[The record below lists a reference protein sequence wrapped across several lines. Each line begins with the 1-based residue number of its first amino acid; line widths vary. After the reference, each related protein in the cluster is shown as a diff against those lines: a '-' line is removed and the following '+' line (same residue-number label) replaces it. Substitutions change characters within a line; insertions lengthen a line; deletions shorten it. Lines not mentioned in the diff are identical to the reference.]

1 MIVVLKGADF
11 SANNIGKI
19 EVSRELDV
27 KTKQLLSRY
36 SKVLDTSKQYAVDD
50 FVTGLYDNG
59 LADKITCLLLP
70 CLSSSIDEAMINAMN
85 GDSMGQLNS
94 NYWLLRNNG
103 LVQTSMTYGTEDAIT
118 RIAAYANVPINNN
131 HYAVYNSENYEFTD
145 RNNSP
150 KQFPTRR
157 NAGTS
162 FYDNCTAATNSFWL
176 HGCKYGG
183 VTITNE
189 AGFFSG
195 VQEFHQITTNDNT
208 LSVKHGEK
216 DKVDVV
222 SETSF
227 PSTYIDDISICGNGS
242 NGFKAHSLYSF
253 GFAMTDE
260 EQIIY
265 ARLVSNLM
273 SALLVTRQV

>member
-1 MIVVLKGADF
+1 MIIVLKGADF

-27 KTKQLLSRY
+27 KTNQLLSRY

-50 FVTGLYDNG
+50 FVTGLYNNG

-70 CLSSSIDEAMINAMN
+70 CLSSSLDEAMINAMN

-103 LVQTSMTYGTEDAIT
+103 LVQTSVTYGTTGAIA
-118 RIAAYANVPINNN
+118 RISAYANVPINNN
-131 HYAVYNSENYEFTD
+131 HYAVYNSENYELISSSD
-145 RNNSP
+145 SL

-157 NAGTS
+157 NAGSS
-162 FYDNCTAATNSFWL
+162 FYDNCTAGQGSLWL
-176 HGCKYGG
+176 NACKYGG
-183 VTITNE
+183 VTISSTE
-189 AGFFSG
+189 AMFLFG
-195 VQEFHQITTNDNT
+195 VQQFHQINTKEDT
-208 LSVKHGEK
+208 LSVKHGEE
-216 DKVDVV
+216 DKVDTI

-227 PSTYIDDISICGNGS
+227 PSTYIDDISICGNGN
-242 NGFKAHSLYSF
+242 NGTKAHSLYSF

-273 SALLVTRQV
+273 KALL

>member
-19 EVSRELDV
+19 EVSRELDA

-50 FVTGLYDNG
+50 FVTGLYNNG

-70 CLSSSIDEAMINAMN
+70 CLSSSLDEAMINAMN
-85 GDSMGQLNS
+85 GDSMGLLNS

-103 LVQTSMTYGTEDAIT
+103 LVQTSVTYNTTEAIT
-118 RIAAYANVPINNN
+118 RISAYANVPINNN
-131 HYAVYNSENYEFTD
+131 HYAVYNSENYEYINSTD
-145 RNNSP
+145 SL

-157 NAGTS
+157 NAGAS
-162 FYDNCTAATNSFWL
+162 FYDNCTSSQGELWL
-176 HGCKYGG
+176 YGCKYGG
-183 VTITNE
+183 VVISS
-189 AGFFSG
+189 AKAYFSFG

-208 LSVKHGEK
+208 LSVKHGEE

-227 PSTYIDDISICGNGS
+227 PSTYIDDISICGNGN
-242 NGFKAHSLYSF
+242 NGTKAHSLYSF

-273 SALLVTRQV
+273 SALL

>member
-19 EVSRELDV
+19 EVPRELDV

-70 CLSSSIDEAMINAMN
+70 CLSSSLDEAMINAMN

-103 LVQTSMTYGTEDAIT
+103 LVQTSVTYGTNEAIT
-118 RIAAYANVPINNN
+118 RISAYVNVPINNN
-131 HYAVYNSENYEFTD
+131 HYAVYNSENYAFVNTSD
-145 RNNSP
+145 TA

-157 NAGTS
+157 NAGVS
-162 FYDNCTAATNSFWL
+162 FYDNCTSSTNSFWL
-176 HGCKYGG
+176 NTCKYGG
-183 VTITNE
+183 VSINNAE
-189 AGFFSG
+189 ADFSFG
-195 VQEFHQITTNDNT
+195 VQEFHQITINDNT
-208 LSVKHGEK
+208 FSVKHGEE

-227 PSTYIDDISICGNGS
+227 PSTYIDDIGFCGNGN
-242 NGFKAHSLYSF
+242 NGIKAHSLYSF

-273 SALLVTRQV
+273 KALL

>member
-103 LVQTSMTYGTEDAIT
+103 LVQTSMTYDTAEAIT
-118 RIAAYANVPINNN
+118 RIGAYVDVPINNS
-131 HYAVYNSENYEFTD
+131 HYAVFNSESYEYTNTTTD
-145 RNNSP
+145 TA

-157 NAGTS
+157 NARAT
-162 FYDNCTAATNSFWL
+162 FYDNMTSGSGSSWL
-176 HGCKYGG
+176 NGCKYGG
-183 VTITNE
+183 VAISASDSE
-189 AGFFSG
+189 FVFG
-195 VQEFHQITTNDNT
+195 VQQFHQINLNGDT
-208 LSVKHGEK
+208 LRVKHGEG
-216 DKVDVV
+216 DIDSVV

-227 PSTYIDDISICGNGS
+227 PATHIDAISICGNGN
-242 NGFKAHSLYSF
+242 NGNKAHALYSF
-253 GFAMTDE
+253 GFSMTDE
-260 EQIIY
+260 EQTVY
-265 ARLVSNLM
+265 ARLVSELM
-273 SALLVTRQV
+273 GVLLS